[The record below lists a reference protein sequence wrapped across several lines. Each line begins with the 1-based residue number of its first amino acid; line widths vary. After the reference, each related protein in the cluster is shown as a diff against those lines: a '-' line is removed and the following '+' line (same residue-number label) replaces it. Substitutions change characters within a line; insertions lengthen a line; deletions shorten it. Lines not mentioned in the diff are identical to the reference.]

1 MNITPLP
8 SSTTTTIL
16 LISTLLLL
24 RTLISLHP
32 HSGQNNHHGSTIA
45 YGGDYEAQRHWMELT
60 LHLPLSQWYTYDPSY
75 WGLDYPP
82 LSAYGSYAIGWV
94 SHYVV
99 GPESVA
105 LGTSRGYEDTIHK
118 AFLRGSVLVLDGIY
132 IGAVWILAKRVVGGT
147 TKNKDGMVTDRSMA
161 SFGIV
166 VGTALAQPSL
176 ILIDHGHFQYNSVCL
191 GLSLLSFHYLSNGD
205 GGGDATTAIGTNAI
219 IGSILFC
226 LALNWKQMGLYYAPA
241 VFSYLLG
248 RCCSS
253 TSSNFPSGATAAGWG
268 WWFRQFI
275 KRLSVLGF
283 TVLSTFGILLTP
295 FIYYRDASSQTIGDV
310 LLLILRRIFPFQR
323 GLFEGKV
330 SNLWCMLS
338 VKPLSIRD
346 RIPQEYQPI
355 VALGVTMGLALPFCV
370 VLFKVGSEGHR
381 RDDGETTTMAT
392 QRRQQ
397 RHLKAL
403 LWGSAGTSLSFF
415 LASFQVHE
423 KSILLPLAPLSL
435 LIMEAPTFII
445 WVSLVATWSLWHLLQ
460 MDRLQVPYV
469 CISVLFCVVV
479 RACFAPRSGGGSIQP
494 TKTRTNEGCCS
505 VLARWGSVCFTTWL
519 VPASFVGMAG
529 LHLMELLI
537 TPPSHMP
544 DIFPVLWVIEGCSF
558 FCVTWIGI
566 LYFVWLEY
574 NSDRGKGVV
583 TDTSTSTSRLK
594 QE

>member
-1 MNITPLP
+1 
-8 SSTTTTIL
+8 
-16 LISTLLLL
+16 
-24 RTLISLHP
+24 
-32 HSGQNNHHGSTIA
+32 
-45 YGGDYEAQRHWMELT
+45 
-60 LHLPLSQWYTYDPSY
+60 
-75 WGLDYPP
+75 
-82 LSAYGSYAIGWV
+82 V
-94 SHYVV
+94 SHYLV
-99 GPESVA
+99 GAESVA
-105 LGTSRGYEDTIHK
+105 LGTSRGYETTIHK

-132 IGAVWILAKRVVGGT
+132 IGAIWMLARRVVGCGT
-147 TKNKDGMVTDRSMA
+147 TNKDGMAS
-161 SFGIV
+161 SFGV
-166 VGTALAQPSL
+166 VVVTALAQPGL

-191 GLSLLSFHYLSNGD
+191 GLSLLSFYYLSSGDD
-205 GGGDATTAIGTNAI
+205 GGTTAIGTNAI

-248 RCCSS
+248 RCCCR
-253 TSSNFPSGATAAGWG
+253 SNPSNRPGAAGEWG
-268 WWFRQFI
+268 WWFRQI
-275 KRLSVLGF
+275 LQRISALAF

-355 VALGVTMGLALPFCV
+355 VALAATMGLAFPFCV
-370 VLFKVGSEGHR
+370 ILFKIGSEGHQ
-381 RDDGETTTMAT
+381 RDNGKTTTTTMSI
-392 QRRQQ
+392 QQRQQ

-445 WVSLVATWSLWHLLQ
+445 WVSLVATWSLWHLLE

-469 CISVLFCVVV
+469 CVSVLFFVVV
-479 RACFAPRSGGGSIQP
+479 RACFAPSSGGGSIH
-494 TKTRTNEGCCS
+494 TTIKRTNNNS
-505 VLARWGSVCFTTWL
+505 VLVRWGGAFFTKCV
-519 VPASFVGMAG
+519 VPVSFVLMAG
-529 LHLMELLI
+529 LHLMELVI
-537 TPPSHMP
+537 PPPSHMP
-544 DIFPVLWVIEGCSF
+544 DIFPVLWVIAGCLF
-558 FCVTWIGI
+558 FCVTWSGI
-566 LYFVWLEY
+566 LHLIWLEFD
-574 NSDRGKGVV
+574 SDRAKGVV

-594 QE
+594 RE